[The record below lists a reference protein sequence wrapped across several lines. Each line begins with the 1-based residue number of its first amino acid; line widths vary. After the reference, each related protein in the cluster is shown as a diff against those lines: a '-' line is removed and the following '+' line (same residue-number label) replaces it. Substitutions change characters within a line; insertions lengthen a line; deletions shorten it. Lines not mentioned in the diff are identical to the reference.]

1 MSGEH
6 FIPFRRTDVVTM
18 CADELPATERD
29 SFLGFTK
36 MLTSLLHHEFH
47 ARIEALKDAYQP
59 VNPDADTRTVTRL
72 SPDELRAAQ
81 LALEEELAALATA
94 ANFTG
99 IEEAELGQAFGEHS
113 LLKVSL
119 AVDLDAIDKVMFFRR
134 GESTRTKEVPT
145 WFGLRRRSVVFTN
158 YARVLVY
165 ARFKPAEHFAGTDI
179 DRLPF
184 RPGST
189 IVKLFQNVPRDDLEM
204 VFPNVQVRMRGI
216 DKALIGIPAA
226 ISGIIVIATKLFAT
240 AALLFVLLA
249 FWIGLR
255 HESPTIS
262 QTALI
267 SAAAG
272 VIAFGGYVMRQVTKF
287 KNRKILF
294 MKALSENL
302 YFRNLDNDAGVFHH
316 LLDAAEEAEANEA
329 ILAYHFLR
337 TAPEPL
343 TAAELDARIEDYFVR
358 RWDEHFDF
366 EVVDGLAK
374 LRRLDL
380 VSEDEQ
386 GRLRAV
392 PLTEAKRRMDRSW
405 DNLFGYNDDAADRGT
420 RVG

>member
-6 FIPFRRTDVVTM
+6 FIPFRRRDVVTM
-18 CADELPATERD
+18 CADELPGAERG

-36 MLTSLLHHEFH
+36 ILISLLHHEFQ
-47 ARIEALKDAYQP
+47 ARIETLKDAYQP
-59 VNPDADTRTVTRL
+59 VDPDADTRVVITL
-72 SPDELRAAQ
+72 SPAQRRAAQ
-81 LALEEELAALATA
+81 HRLEAELAALAVA
-94 ANFTG
+94 ANFTA
-99 IEEAELGQAFGEHS
+99 IEAAELGQAFSDHS

-119 AVDLDAIDKVMFFRR
+119 AVDMDAIDKVMFFRR
-134 GESTRTKEVPT
+134 GESTRTKQVPT
-145 WFGLRRRSVVFTN
+145 WFGLRKRTVVFTN
-158 YARVLVY
+158 YARVLIY
-165 ARFKPAEHFAGTDI
+165 ARFKEAEHFAGTDL

-184 RPGST
+184 QPGST

-216 DKALIGIPAA
+216 DKVLIGVPAA
-226 ISGIIVIATKLFAT
+226 ISGIIVIVTKLFAT
-240 AALLFVLLA
+240 VALLFVLLA

-255 HESPTIS
+255 HQSPTIS
-262 QTALI
+262 QTALV
-267 SAAAG
+267 SAGAG
-272 VIAFGGYVMRQVTKF
+272 VIAFGGYVVRQVTKF

-343 TAAELDARIEDYFVR
+343 TPAELDTRIEDWFAQ

-366 EVVDGLAK
+366 EVTDGLAK

-380 VSEDEQ
+380 VTEDER
-386 GRLRAV
+386 GRLQAV
-392 PLTEAKRRMDRSW
+392 ALAEARRRMDRVW
-405 DNLFGYNDDAADRGT
+405 DDLFDDSQQPAD
-420 RVG
+420 VS